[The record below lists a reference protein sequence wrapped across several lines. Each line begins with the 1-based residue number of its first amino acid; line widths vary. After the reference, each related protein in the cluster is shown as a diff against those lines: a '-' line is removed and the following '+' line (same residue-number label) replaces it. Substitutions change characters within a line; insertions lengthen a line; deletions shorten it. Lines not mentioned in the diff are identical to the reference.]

1 MLHKDGKIELLKQ
14 VPLFSQC
21 NKKQLAA
28 IATLADLIDMPAG
41 KLLVREGSRGRD
53 FMVIV
58 EGAVEVSRQ
67 GHKINALGPG
77 DFIGEMAL
85 ISGAPRN
92 ATVTTTRDSSLLVVT
107 ERQFWDLLEQ
117 TPGMQMSVIKALGER
132 LRSLAV

>member
-14 VPLFSQC
+14 VPLFSRC

-41 KLLVREGSRGRD
+41 KLLVREGTLGRD

-58 EGAVEVSRQ
+58 EGAVDVSRQ

-92 ATVTTTRDSSLLVVT
+92 ATVTTTRNSSLLVVT

-117 TPGMQMSVIKALGER
+117 TPGMQMSVIKAPGER
-132 LRSLAV
+132 LQA

>member
-14 VPLFSQC
+14 VPLFSRC

-41 KLLVREGSRGRD
+41 KLLVREGSLGRD

-58 EGAVEVSRQ
+58 DGAVDVSRQ

-92 ATVTTTRDSSLLVVT
+92 ATVTTTRPSSLLVVT

-132 LRSLAV
+132 LQSLAV

>member
-14 VPLFSQC
+14 VPLFSRC
-21 NKKQLAA
+21 SKKQLAA
-28 IATLADLIDMPAG
+28 IAALADLIDLPAG
-41 KLLVREGSRGRD
+41 KRLVREGSLGRD

-58 EGAVEVSRQ
+58 EGAVEVSRKS
-67 GHKINALGPG
+67 HTVTLLGPG

-92 ATVTTTRDSSLLVVT
+92 ATVTTTRDSTLLVVT

-132 LRSLAV
+132 LQSLAV

>member
-14 VPLFSQC
+14 VPLFSRC

-41 KLLVREGSRGRD
+41 KLLVREGSLGRD

-58 EGAVEVSRQ
+58 EGAVDVSRK
-67 GHKINALGPG
+67 GHKINVLGPG

-92 ATVTTTRDSSLLVVT
+92 ATVTTTRNSSLLVVT

-117 TPGMQMSVIKALGER
+117 TPGMQMSVLKALGER
-132 LRSLAV
+132 LQSLAV

>member
-14 VPLFSQC
+14 VPLFSRC

-58 EGAVEVSRQ
+58 DGAVNVSRQ

-92 ATVTTTRDSSLLVVT
+92 ATVTTTRPSSLLVVT

-132 LRSLAV
+132 LQSLAV